1 MADYSQTTRLF
12 VGRDVLQ
19 SPPGDKFLRAVQRA
33 VAGDFEV
40 LGELGRGAKGRIV
53 YLARET
59 ASRGLVALQ
68 LVPGEGGVESG
79 ELWLDVLRKLDPSVP
94 SAEGQCP
101 RCGQALRGWGRF
113 CSQCG
118 SDLSGVAPGSGAD
131 TSVDRLLDAVKQAA
145 GQRYEVLGQMDRTEG
160 GGVVYFAREKE
171 GGKIVALRLQK
182 DAPAADGRERY
193 NLGQTMMLNSVVDS
207 LLGPQE
213 PEASPAPEPVVAL
226 DDRSRPGPGAAGAP
240 GTSRQESG
248 RVLVYGFGAL
258 ALLLLLGGLVFW
270 SNRPSVASSASIA
283 DTFPVQPEPE
293 IDSAELQVGGALP
306 RRAVVT
312 VDGERV
318 DPAVTRLAPGTYQ
331 VRVTAPGYTPVEQDM
346 ELKPGQTV
354 VWTPQLARASAP
366 APRPSPPPTPR
377 PAPAPR
383 PTPPAPRPP
392 PAPADTSPLVINQRP
407 ARAPRESLPGG
418 PMATA
423 GATCASLFSGLE
435 WSRALAACEREA
447 GQGGTAAQRTLATMY
462 ERGLATE
469 ADLGEA
475 ARWYAKAAESG
486 DRIAQ
491 YRLGVLLRN
500 GKEVKRDEKA
510 AFKWFQR
517 SADQGEADA
526 QLALAQAYDR
536 GKGVKRSRT
545 TAAGWYLKAAE
556 QGKADA
562 QFRLGE
568 FHEKGEAG
576 LVKSE
581 VEAARWY
588 KLAAAQGHEDAQK
601 KVSR

>member
-12 VGRDVLQ
+12 VGRDLLQ
-19 SPPGDKFLRAVQRA
+19 APPGDKFLRAVQRA

-40 LGELGRGAKGRIV
+40 LGELGRGAKGKIV

-68 LVPGEGGVESG
+68 LLPGDGGVEAG
-79 ELWLDVLRKLDPSVP
+79 ELWLDVLRKLDASVP
-94 SAEGQCP
+94 SADGKCP

-118 SDLSGVAPGSGAD
+118 SDLSGIAPGSGAD

-145 GQRYEVLGQMDRTEG
+145 GSKYEVLGQMDRSEG

-193 NLGQTMMLNSVVDS
+193 NLGQTMMLNSVVNS
-207 LLGPQE
+207 LLGPE
-213 PEASPAPEPVVAL
+213 DKPAPAPEPVVSLGEKAPPKPPP
-226 DDRSRPGPGAAGAP
+226 STVTPTPRP
-240 GTSRQESG
+240 ESG

-258 ALLLLLGGLVFW
+258 ALLLLVGLVLW
-270 SNRPSVASSASIA
+270 SGRGRPASTAAVA
-283 DTFPVQPEPE
+283 DTVPEAPPVEA
-293 IDSAELQVGGALP
+293 IDSAELQIGGTLP
-306 RRAVVT
+306 KRAVVT
-312 VDGERV
+312 VDGEEV
-318 DPAVTRLAPGTYQ
+318 DPAATRLAPGTYRI
-331 VRVTAPGYTPVEQDM
+331 RVAAPGYKAVEQDM
-346 ELKPGQTV
+346 ELKPGQTM
-354 VWTPQLARASAP
+354 VWTPQLARATAS
-366 APRPSPPPTPR
+366 APRPAPPPARPAPTPTTR
-377 PAPAPR
+377 PAPAPV
-383 PTPPAPRPP
+383 
-392 PAPADTSPLVINQRP
+392 DTSPLVINQRP
-407 ARAPRESLPGG
+407 APAPRESLPGG
-418 PMATA
+418 PMATG
-423 GATCASLFSGLE
+423 GAPCASLFSALE

-447 GQGGTAAQRTLATMY
+447 GQGGTAAQRTLGTMY

-469 ADLGEA
+469 ASPAEA
-475 ARWYAKAAESG
+475 ARWYAKAAEAG

-500 GKEVKRDEKA
+500 GKGVKRDEKA
-510 AFKWFQR
+510 AVKWFQR

-526 QLALAQAYDR
+526 MLALAQAYDR
-536 GKGVKRSRT
+536 GQGVKRSRT

-556 QGKADA
+556 QGKAEA

-581 VEAARWY
+581 VEATKWF
-588 KLAAAQGHEDAQK
+588 KLAAAQGHQEAQK
-601 KVSR
+601 KLSN